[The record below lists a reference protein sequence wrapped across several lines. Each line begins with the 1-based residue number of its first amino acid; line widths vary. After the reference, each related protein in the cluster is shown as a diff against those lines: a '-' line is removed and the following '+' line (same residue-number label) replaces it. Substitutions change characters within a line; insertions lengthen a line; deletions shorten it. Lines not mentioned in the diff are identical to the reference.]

1 MGFPARSYTNWVVQ
15 PQKMASGLKFQT
27 WEVEGL
33 HYLISENKSTDQL
46 RCDRSADLLLYFR
59 ICKKQVFSC
68 SGSWYVRII
77 RRIIVDKEV
86 LRFYTMN

>member
-1 MGFPARSYTNWVVQ
+1 
-15 PQKMASGLKFQT
+15 MASGLKFQT

-33 HYLISENKSTDQL
+33 HYLSSENKGADQL

-68 SGSWYVRII
+68 SGSWYVLSFS
-77 RRIIVDKEV
+77 VFELLEGLSLTKKC
-86 LRFYTMN
+86 